1 MGKNKKRKRQQQ
13 QQQQQQQ
20 RHHKKLQQQLKS
32 GDVGNPVISPSGG
45 DNNDGAGG
53 LSGSEVHGICPE
65 DLLITVET
73 LEALSSYC
81 SRPTTSGVSGGEVAD
96 AGGAGGDDNHV
107 AVGTSADSS
116 SGHHQ
121 QQRPDLQSVLS
132 QKRYKELRTALHP
145 FVVASRAKYEPNAT
159 SSYQARVTSALQAGR
174 WTDAYTA
181 LRGCIDLEVG
191 ETGSI
196 KRGTVQRWV
205 RLCDDC
211 PHTNLKLKILRAVLS
226 CSPRDD
232 PKDGSNDGDDDKG
245 LAGMNKH
252 DPRRALLEHE
262 QGEQKV
268 EDGDVESDGDDDD
281 DDGDDANEMN
291 IIRSTEWRMPS
302 REVAPVAAAA
312 ATSTEDGT
320 EYASL
325 SLDIDQIE
333 VETVHHVPAA
343 ERKPPNHHELKI
355 YATSPNTITMKRPS
369 IKTKRHDIDLIPG
382 QYGAFVLTNV
392 LSESECKQ
400 IIQIAES
407 KKMGYIPDHPTSS
420 PTPTGIDT
428 CEWLV
433 DSSILDPIHERIMA
447 HLNQTV
453 HGEKVAG
460 VNARWRLFR
469 YGEERTYRPH
479 IDGSWPGSGRDAK
492 TGTYTSDA
500 FNGDRRSRY
509 TFLIYLNDGFEG
521 GGTTF
526 YLPAE
531 DIRKKDGDGG
541 GHGKSGIGF
550 ETVVVKPSCGSVLC
564 FPQGNTASLLHEGSR
579 VTGGGVKYVVRTD
592 LLYHLAS
599 KTC

>member
-13 QQQQQQQ
+13 QQQQ
-20 RHHKKLQQQLKS
+20 RHHKKLQQLKS
-32 GDVGNPVISPSGG
+32 GDVGNSTTSTSGG
-45 DNNDGAGG
+45 DNNDAG
-53 LSGSEVHGICPE
+53 LSGGEVHGICPE
-65 DLLITVET
+65 DMLITVET
-73 LEALSSYC
+73 LEALSGYC
-81 SRPTTSGVSGGEVAD
+81 SRPTSGASGGEVAD
-96 AGGAGGDDNHV
+96 AGGGGAGGGHRV
-107 AVGTSADSS
+107 AAGASADSS
-116 SGHHQ
+116 GQQQ
-121 QQRPDLQSVLS
+121 QQRPDLLSVLS

-145 FVVASRAKYEPNAT
+145 FVVALRTKYEPHAA
-159 SSYQARVTSALQAGR
+159 SSYQSRVTSALQAGR

-181 LRGCIDLEVG
+181 LRGCLELEVG

-205 RLCDDC
+205 RMCDDC

-232 PKDGSNDGDDDKG
+232 TKGGNNGGDEKG

-252 DPRRALLEHE
+252 DPRRVLLEHE
-262 QGEQKV
+262 QGVQKMGD
-268 EDGDVESDGDDDD
+268 EDVESDDDDDIGRDGDDD
-281 DDGDDANEMN
+281 NEMN
-291 IIRSTEWRMPS
+291 IIRSIEWRVPS
-302 REVAPVAAAA
+302 SEVPPVAAAA
-312 ATSTEDGT
+312 ASSEDGT
-320 EYASL
+320 DYTTP
-325 SLDIDQIE
+325 SLDIDNIV
-333 VETVHHVPAA
+333 VETLHHVPAA
-343 ERKPPNHHELKI
+343 ERKPPNHHDLKI

-369 IKTKRHDIDLIPG
+369 IKTKRHDIGLIPG
-382 QYGAFVLTNV
+382 EYGAFVLTNV
-392 LSESECKQ
+392 LSELECKQ

-433 DSSILDPIHERIMA
+433 DSSILDPIHERIMT

-453 HGEKVAG
+453 HGENVAG

-479 IDGSWPGSGRDAK
+479 IDGSWPGSGRDTK
-492 TGTYTSDA
+492 TGKYTSDA

-531 DIRKKDGDGG
+531 DIRKEDGDCGY
-541 GHGKSGIGF
+541 HDKSGVGF